1 MGEVFLAQDTKLE
14 RKVAIKMLPA
24 KSIDDAKAKKRLFRE
39 ARAAAT
45 LDHPNICSIY
55 EVNEDGDCLFI
66 AMQYVA
72 GETLATRLV
81 ESPLAP
87 DEVIDIG
94 IQVAEALSEAHARG
108 VIHRDIKPQN
118 VMITPRGQVKVL
130 DFGLARL
137 TANEQSTDPEAKT
150 VTQLTEEGSIVGTVA
165 YMSPEQLKGHPVDAR
180 SDLFSLGV
188 MLYECAAGTPPFT
201 GNSKIE
207 ISSKVLQVEPRKP
220 SELNPGIPWGLEKI
234 ILKAMAKEVGDRYQ
248 TADEVLQDLKQ
259 LRASLSGA
267 TALLPSAS
275 VTGPT
280 SAAGPMETAP
290 NALRLR
296 WVQILLVAVPVLIVA
311 TWIGLRLWHAS
322 PYQPTADAKFFYDQG
337 LSALRAAT
345 YFQASKTLKKSVTL
359 DPEYA
364 PAHARLAESY
374 LEISNTEHAKDE
386 LLAANSLA
394 DKRSLAAA
402 DKLHLDAIDAT
413 ARRDFSSVIS
423 S

>member
-1 MGEVFLAQDTKLE
+1 MGEVFLAQDTKLG

-24 KSIDDAKAKKRLFRE
+24 KSIGDALAKKRLLRE

-45 LDHPNICSIY
+45 LDHPNICSIH
-55 EVNEDGDCLFI
+55 EVNKDGACLYI
-66 AMQYVA
+66 VMQYIE
-72 GETLATRLV
+72 GQLLATRLADSV
-81 ESPLAP
+81 LTS
-87 DEVIDIG
+87 DKVIDVG
-94 IQVAEALSEAHARG
+94 IQVAEALSEAHVRG
-108 VIHRDIKPQN
+108 VIHRDIKPSN
-118 VMITPRGQVKVL
+118 VIITPRGLVKVL
-130 DFGLARL
+130 DFGLARVAQ
-137 TANEQSTDPEAKT
+137 TEQTTDPEGKT
-150 VTQLTEEGSIVGTVA
+150 ATQLTEEGYIVGTVA
-165 YMSPEQLKGHPVDAR
+165 YMSPEQLKGQPIDAR

-188 MLYECAAGTPPFT
+188 MLYECAAGKPPFT
-201 GNSKIE
+201 GGSKIE
-207 ISSKVLQVEPRKP
+207 ISAKVLQVEPRKP
-220 SELNPGIPWGLEKI
+220 SELNPGIPRGLEKI

-248 TADEVLQDLKQ
+248 TADEVLQDLRR
-259 LRASLSGA
+259 LRASSSGA
-267 TALLPSAS
+267 TELLPSMS

-290 NALRLR
+290 NALRLK